1 MKQKIRID
9 CAGGCGKFQLTSKAD
24 RLKDFDAVGCGK
36 CEGWIALDR
45 QPVPEGMIKVCSF
58 QAVAGFQGFKI
69 RKATEEEQASIA
81 RARRIRDAAVEA
93 IASRDSEI
101 FRAVGDLPAGLPN
114 LYLTFYADDGVA
126 TFATDNAEHLH
137 SWWSVQCA
145 KLLNPARSGYSIGMT
160 KREFT
165 PLKIRRPDCQSR
177 ESRVAAS
184 VTAERLR
191 NSPPV

>member
-1 MKQKIRID
+1 MRQVRGMD
-9 CAGGCGKFQLTSKAD
+9 RTGPAACAGRYD
-24 RLKDFDAVGCGK
+24 
-36 CEGWIALDR
+36 
-45 QPVPEGMIKVCSF
+45 KVCSF
-58 QAVAGFQGFKI
+58 QAIAGFQGFKI